1 MVDEL
6 LMCHNWQNATHA
18 ADRSGNHPDWL
29 PRSHEGH
36 RQSKTGGLALGFRNS
51 SAAIARQ
58 RTAIHM
64 KLACVIRYQIDP
76 FQREAFREYAENW
89 GRIIPRCGGHLV
101 GYFLPYE
108 GTNDVAWALIA
119 FDSLAAYEA
128 YRARLKDDLVGRANF
143 AMAEAKEFILRE
155 ERDFVEVVEGT
166 FGIPAALNAVPRE
179 R

>member
-1 MVDEL
+1 MQPTEAATTPIG
-6 LMCHNWQNATHA
+6 CHGAMRAIGTARPA
-18 ADRSGNHPDWL
+18 ARPSGSVIL
-29 PRSHEGH
+29 RPR
-36 RQSKTGGLALGFRNS
+36 
-51 SAAIARQ
+51 IAGE

-76 FQREAFREYAENW
+76 FQREAFKEYAENW

-119 FDSLAAYEA
+119 FDSLAAYEE

-143 AMAEAKEFILRE
+143 AMAQSKEFILRE
-155 ERDFVEVVEGT
+155 ERNFVESVEGT
-166 FGIPAALNAVPRE
+166 FGVPAALNAARGE